1 MIHLRNL
8 VLAALL
14 AAPSAALA
22 QQGSLAPQCSGQDLV
37 SVAIQDA
44 CQKSVDLFAF
54 VAPQLGISISG
65 GNAQLGQGSTLGG
78 LGHFSLGVRAN
89 VAMGALPRLDN
100 VTLSSQGAQRSDFA
114 AEDQYVGLPAVEAG
128 IGLFRGFPVGLT
140 HVGGVDLLV
149 SAAYLP
155 DVADEEFSV
164 RTTDGALKLGYG
176 ARLGLLEETSTIPGL
191 AVTYL
196 QRDLPTVSA
205 IGRVDDD
212 TVGVQGLS
220 LRTTAWR
227 VVASKRLAIFGIAIG
242 GGQDRYDSRAE
253 VDAVVN
259 ETVFG
264 FPVRAQI
271 SPVRVEQK
279 LTRTN
284 YFADLSLNLP
294 GFKLVGEIGRTTGG
308 TVAPTYNSFG
318 EHTAGEGYT
327 YGSIGL
333 RFGR

>member
-1 MIHLRNL
+1 VISRRIL
-8 VLAALL
+8 VLAAL

-22 QQGSLAPQCSGQDLV
+22 QQGAPAPQCSGTDFV
-37 SVAIQDA
+37 STAIQDA

-54 VAPQLGISISG
+54 LAPQLGISISG
-65 GNAQLGQGSTLGG
+65 GNAQLGQGGTLGG
-78 LGHFSLGVRAN
+78 PGHFSLGVRAN
-89 VAMGALPRLDN
+89 VAMGGLPNFDN

-114 AEDQYVGLPAVEAG
+114 ADDQYVGLPAVEAG
-128 IGLFRGFPVGLT
+128 IGLFKGVPLGLT
-140 HVGGVDLLV
+140 SVGGVDLLV

-155 DVADEEFSV
+155 DVREDDFSV
-164 RTTDGALKLGYG
+164 RTTGGALKLGYG
-176 ARLGLLEETSTIPGL
+176 ARVGLVEESATIPGL

-196 QRDLPTVSA
+196 RRDLPTVDA
-205 IGRVDDD
+205 LGRLDDD

-227 VVASKRLAIFGIAIG
+227 IVASKRLAIVGLAVG
-242 GGQDRYDSRAE
+242 GGQDRYDSRAD

-259 ETVFG
+259 ENVIG
-264 FPVRAQI
+264 FPIRAQI
-271 SPVRVEQK
+271 APVRVEQK

-308 TVAPTYNSFG
+308 TVAPTFNSFG
-318 EHTAGEGYT
+318 AHTAGEDYT